1 MNIVILNGGLGNNLF
16 QLAYG
21 YSSFRKSGLALDW
34 CERDSFFS
42 RKENNLLKCDLPDD
56 VILLAH
62 RNNSFLF
69 RLCNLH
75 LLHMLTAFN
84 KKQKFLRIFF
94 DWFMS
99 KICLCYLIYR
109 YKGSVDIYLDGKK
122 FTKSMKTKKFSVHVG
137 YYQTENYV
145 KRIDLEIFQS
155 MFDKFSIDPT
165 YVGLLEESNK
175 NESVIVHIRIGD
187 YVENPDIGQLHETY
201 FASALDFLS
210 SQIDIVRIWV
220 FSDSEELV
228 NDYIPKKFKGASK
241 IISTQKNTS
250 SEVLKMMSL
259 GSAYILS
266 NSTFSWWA
274 AYLRRIQPAPV
285 IAPTPW
291 FATQLWDE
299 NLIPKNWKLVHA
311 SFNEDLQSYKQE

>member
-16 QLAYG
+16 QFAYG
-21 YSSFRKSGLALDW
+21 YSSFRNSGLALDW
-34 CERDSFFS
+34 CERDSFFTQ
-42 RKENNLLKCDLPDD
+42 KENNLLRCDLPED
-56 VILLAH
+56 VTLLAH
-62 RNNSFLF
+62 RNTSFLF

-75 LLHMLTAFN
+75 LLHILAAFN

-94 DWFMS
+94 DWFIS

-109 YKGSVDIYLDGKK
+109 YKGSVEIYLDGKK
-122 FTKSMKTKKFSVHVG
+122 FTKSAKAKRFSVHVG

-145 KRIDLEIFQS
+145 KDIDLAFFQS
-155 MFDKFSIDPT
+155 MFDKFAMDPT

-175 NESVIVHIRIGD
+175 YAPVIMHIRIGD
-187 YVENPDIGQLHETY
+187 YIDNPDIGQLHATY

-210 SQIDIVRIWV
+210 SQIEIVRIWV
-220 FSDSEELV
+220 FSDSEEFV
-228 NDYIPKKFKGASK
+228 DDYIPKKFKSCSK
-241 IISTQKNTS
+241 IIPTQENTP

-274 AYLRRIQPAPV
+274 AYLRRNQPAPV
-285 IAPTPW
+285 IAPAPW
-291 FATQLWDE
+291 FAAQLWDE
-299 NLIPKNWKLVHA
+299 NLIPKNWNRVRA
-311 SFNEDLQSYKQE
+311 NFTEDLHGYNQG

>member
-34 CERDSFFS
+34 CERDSFFT
-42 RKENNLLKCDLPDD
+42 RKENSLLRCDLPGD
-56 VILLAH
+56 VTLLAH
-62 RNNSFLF
+62 RNASFLF
-69 RLCNLH
+69 KLCNLH
-75 LLHMLTAFN
+75 LLHMLTTFN
-84 KKQKFLRIFF
+84 KKEKFIRIFF

-99 KICLCYLIYR
+99 KICLYYLIYR
-109 YKGSVDIYLDGKK
+109 YRGSVEIYLDGKK
-122 FTKSMKTKKFSVHVG
+122 FTKNTKAKKFSVHVG

-145 KRIDLEIFQS
+145 KDIDLEIFQS
-155 MFDKFSIDPT
+155 MFDKFAVDPT
-165 YVGLLEESNK
+165 YAGLVDESNT
-175 NESVIVHIRIGD
+175 NAPVIVHIRIGD
-187 YVENPDIGQLHETY
+187 YIDNPDIGQLHATY

-210 SQIDIVRIWV
+210 SQIEIVRIWV

-228 NDYIPKKFKGASK
+228 DDYIPKKFKSTIK
-241 IISTQKNTS
+241 IIPTQENTPT
-250 SEVLKMMSL
+250 EVLKMMSL

-274 AYLRRIQPAPV
+274 AYLGRNQPAPV

-291 FATQLWDE
+291 FAAQLWDE
-299 NLIPKNWKLVHA
+299 NLIPKNWNQVHA
-311 SFNEDLQSYKQE
+311 NFNKDLERYNQG